1 MNKIL
6 IFLSLLSMPLT
17 MMAKDIDIASQPQ
30 RGVYSTRPADNWEES
45 VVTGNGVMGAMIA
58 GNPYKE
64 AIIFNHAQLFL
75 PLNEPHIPVSQG
87 KHLDEVRKMFF
98 NDQYGEA
105 SQYIVD
111 LANAE
116 GFNGIHWSDPYYPAF
131 CLNLVSDSI
140 GTADYARTVDF
151 TNGEVDVKWRD
162 SNGTFSRRMF
172 ISRPDNVCVLQL
184 TAENGGTINASLNLS
199 QVTNQVEWWVD
210 KFNYDEGLGLKKI
223 ENKSQ
228 SNSLTFR
235 GWFKKTW
242 KGSLQGYEGAVKV
255 MNADG
260 KITSENGNLIIRGAK
275 NVLLYA
281 WVEPSYDMDKSKIKD
296 IIRRLD
302 SLPADYATLMTPHE
316 RIHKDLFERVSLDLN
331 ATDADR
337 TKSSEELL
345 ASQGEN
351 PALIEKL
358 FDAARY
364 NIMSAT
370 GVNPPNLQGIWGGT
384 VTPPWSSDFTTNGNL
399 PVAVSHY
406 LQANTPELML
416 PLFDKLE
423 SFMDDFKTNAKVL
436 FNCRGIY
443 VPSHLATHGLNN
455 HFDET
460 WPMTFWTVAAAWYS
474 MFYYDYYLYTQDKD
488 FLRERALPF
497 MEQSALFYEDFLQKG
512 DNGKFVFCPSYS
524 PENNPLNSPYQACI
538 NATMEVMGVN
548 ALLRAVIDASK
559 TLNVNQDK
567 IAKWESMLA
576 MMPEYEL
583 NEDGEIREWLWKD
596 LKDNHEHRH
605 ASQLFGLY
613 DLHDPIIMN
622 SEALKSGCK
631 KAIDRRMA
639 IRRRDNGGI
648 MAFGMVQL
656 AFAASSMEEAETAY
670 DMLKWLG
677 KSYWNNN
684 LVSTHD
690 PGGTFNVDISGGYPS
705 LVMKMLVYS
714 EPGSVSLLPATP
726 KAWSKG
732 SIKGVALRGGI
743 LLKELHWNGSDVE
756 ATLIANKDQNVSI
769 SVSGK
774 VTGEL
779 ALKAGQEIKFR
790 NNNFAIAS
798 NQ

>member
-6 IFLSLLSMPLT
+6 ILLSILSLSLT
-17 MMAKDIDIASQPQ
+17 MAAKEIEISSHPQ
-30 RGVYSTRPADNWEES
+30 KGVYSTRPARNWEES

-58 GNPYKE
+58 GNPYNE

-75 PLNEPHIPVSQG
+75 PLNEPHLPVSQG
-87 KHLDEVRKMFF
+87 KHLSEVRQMLF

-111 LANAE
+111 LAKAE

-131 CLNLVSDSI
+131 QLNIVSDSI
-140 GTADYARTVDF
+140 DTSDYARTVDF
-151 TNGEVDVKWRD
+151 TNGEVDVKWHD
-162 SNGTFSRRMF
+162 SNGTFCRRMF

-184 TAENGGTINASLNLS
+184 VAEDGGKINATLNLS
-199 QVTNQVEWWVD
+199 QVKNQVEWWID

-223 ENKSQ
+223 ENESRD
-228 SNSLTFR
+228 NGLTFR

-242 KGSLQGYEGAVKV
+242 DGSLQGYEGALKV
-255 MNADG
+255 VHSDG
-260 KITSENGNLIIRGAK
+260 KIKAENGSLIIRDAK
-275 NVLLYA
+275 DVLIYA
-281 WVEPSYDMDKSKIKD
+281 RVEPSYDMNKSKIKD
-296 IIRRLD
+296 IIRHFD
-302 SLPADYATLMTPHE
+302 SLPSDYAALMTPHE
-316 RIHKDLFERVSLDLN
+316 RVHKDLFERVSLDLN
-331 ATDADR
+331 ATEADR
-337 TKSSEELL
+337 AKSSEELL

-364 NIMSAT
+364 NILSAT
-370 GVNPPNLQGIWGGT
+370 GMNPPNLQGIWGGT

-423 SFMDDFKTNAKVL
+423 SFIDDFRTNAKVL

-474 MFYYDYYLYTQDKD
+474 MFYYDYYLYTQDKE

-512 DNGKFVFCPSYS
+512 KNGKYVFCPSYS

-538 NATMEVMGVN
+538 NATMEVMGVK
-548 ALLRAVIDASK
+548 ALLRAVIEASK
-559 TLNVNQDK
+559 TLNVNQNK

-583 NEDGEIREWLWKD
+583 NENGEIREWLWKD

-613 DLHDPIIMN
+613 DLHDPEIMN
-622 SEALKSGCK
+622 SEALKEGCK

-656 AFAASSMEEAETAY
+656 AFAACSMGEAETAY

-714 EPGSVSLLPATP
+714 EPGTVSLLPATP
-726 KAWSKG
+726 KAWSEG
-732 SIKGVALRGGI
+732 AIKGVALRGGI
-743 LLKELHWNGSDVE
+743 LLKELKWNGNNVE
-756 ATLIANKDQNVSI
+756 ALFVANTDQTIKI
-769 SVSGK
+769 SVAGK
-774 VTGEL
+774 DNSNL
-779 ALKAGQEIKFR
+779 ILKAGQPTKFTTD
-790 NNNFAIAS
+790 NLAATF
-798 NQ
+798 

>member
-6 IFLSLLSMPLT
+6 IFLSFLSLSMT
-17 MMAKDIDIASQPQ
+17 MTAKEIEISSHPQ
-30 RGVYSTRPADNWEES
+30 RGVYSTRPAKNWEES
-45 VVTGNGVMGAMIA
+45 LVTGNGVMGAMIE
-58 GNPYKE
+58 GNPYHE
-64 AIIFNHAQLFL
+64 SIVFNHAQLFL
-75 PLNEPHIPVSQG
+75 PLNKPHKPVSQG
-87 KHLDEVRKMFF
+87 KHLDEVRQMLF
-98 NDQYGEA
+98 NDKYGEA

-111 LANAE
+111 LAKAE

-131 CLNLVSDSI
+131 RLNIVSDSACI
-140 GTADYARTVDF
+140 SEYARTVDF
-151 TNGEVDVKWRD
+151 TNGEVNVKWRD
-162 SNGTFSRRMF
+162 SKGAFSRRMF
-172 ISRPDNVCVLQL
+172 VSRPDNVCVLQL
-184 TAENGGTINASLNLS
+184 SACGNGVINADLCLS
-199 QVTNQVEWWVD
+199 QVSNQVEWWID

-223 ENKSQ
+223 ENESQ
-228 SNSLTFR
+228 DNALTFR
-235 GWFKKTW
+235 GWFKNPW
-242 KGSLQGYEGAVKV
+242 KGSLQGYEGVLKV
-255 MNADG
+255 VNSDG
-260 KITSENGNLIIRGAK
+260 KIKTENGKLIVREATD
-275 NVLLYA
+275 VLIYA
-281 WVEPSYDMDKSKIKD
+281 RVEPSYNMNRSKVNGMVRHI
-296 IIRRLD
+296 D
-302 SLPADYATLMTPHE
+302 SLPVDYAALMEPHE

-331 ATDADR
+331 ASEEDR
-337 TKSSEELL
+337 TRSSEELL
-345 ASQGEN
+345 ATNGEN

-364 NIMSAT
+364 NILSAT
-370 GVNPPNLQGIWGGT
+370 GINPPNLQGIWGGT

-399 PVAVSHY
+399 PVAISHY

-460 WPMTFWTVAAAWYS
+460 WPMTFWTVASAWYS
-474 MFYYDYYLYTQDKD
+474 MFYYDYYLYTQDKE
-488 FLRERALPF
+488 FLRKRALPF

-512 DNGKFVFCPSYS
+512 DDGKLVFCPSYS
-524 PENNPLNSPYQACI
+524 PENNPMNSPYQACI

-548 ALLRAVIDASK
+548 ALLRAVIDASR
-559 TLNVNQDK
+559 TLNVNRNK
-567 IAKWESMLA
+567 IPKWESMLA
-576 MMPEYEL
+576 MMPKYQL
-583 NEDGEIREWLWKD
+583 NENGEIREWLWKD
-596 LKDNHEHRH
+596 LQDNHEHRH

-613 DLHDPIIMN
+613 DLHDPVIMN
-622 SEALKSGCK
+622 SEALKEGCR

-656 AFAASSMEEAETAY
+656 AFAASAMGESDTAY

-714 EPGSVSLLPATP
+714 EPGTVSLLPATP
-726 KAWSKG
+726 EAWAKG
-732 SIKGVALRGGI
+732 SIKGIALRGGI
-743 LLKELHWNGSDVE
+743 LLKELKWYDRNVE
-756 ATLIANKDQNVSI
+756 AVLLSDTDQTVKVSVAGKNENVIDLIAGQPFKFTNNK
-769 SVSGK
+769 
-774 VTGEL
+774 L
-779 ALKAGQEIKFR
+779 ANIF
-790 NNNFAIAS
+790 
-798 NQ
+798 

>member
-1 MNKIL
+1 MNKIF
-6 IFLSLLSMPLT
+6 IFLSLLLCSVAMT
-17 MMAKDIDIASQPQ
+17 AETIDISQHPQ
-30 RGVYSTRPADNWEES
+30 RGVFSNRPAKNWEES
-45 VVTGNGVMGAMIA
+45 VVTGNGVMGAMIE

-64 AIIFNHAQLFL
+64 AIVFNHAQLFL
-75 PLNEPHIPVSQG
+75 PLNEPHMPVSQG
-87 KHLDEVRKMFF
+87 KHLKEVRQMLF
-98 NDQYGEA
+98 NDKYGEA

-111 LANAE
+111 LATAE

-131 CLNLVSDSI
+131 RLNIVSDSVE
-140 GTADYARTVDF
+140 TADYARTVDF
-151 TNGEVDVKWRD
+151 TNGEVNVKWRD
-162 SNGTFSRRMF
+162 ANGTFSRRMF

-184 TAENGGTINASLNLS
+184 TADKGGKINATLNLS
-199 QVTNQVEWWVD
+199 QVQNQVEWWVD

-228 SNSLTFR
+228 NNGLTFR

-242 KGSLQGYEGAVKV
+242 KGSLQGYEGVVKV
-255 MNADG
+255 VKADG
-260 KITSENGNLIIRGAK
+260 KIKSENGNLIIRDAR
-275 NVLLYA
+275 NVLLFA
-281 WVEPSYDMDKSKIKD
+281 WVEPSYNMNKSKINN
-296 IIRRLD
+296 ILGHIE
-302 SLPADYATLMTPHE
+302 SLPNDYAALLTPHE
-316 RIHKDLFERVSLDLN
+316 RVHKDLFERVSLDLN
-331 ATDADR
+331 ATEADR
-337 TKSSEELL
+337 AKSSEELL

-364 NIMSAT
+364 NILSAT

-423 SFMDDFKTNAKVL
+423 SLMDDFKTNAKVL

-443 VPSHLATHGLNN
+443 VPSHLAKHGLNN

-488 FLRERALPF
+488 FLRKRALPF

-512 DNGKFVFCPSYS
+512 DNGKLVFCPSYS

-559 TLNVNQDK
+559 TLNVNKSK

-583 NEDGEIREWLWKD
+583 NENGEIREWIWKD
-596 LKDNHEHRH
+596 LQDNHEHRH

-613 DLHDPIIMN
+613 DLHDPLIMN
-622 SEALKSGCK
+622 NEALKEGCK

-656 AFAASSMEEAETAY
+656 AFAASSMGESETAY

-714 EPGSVSLLPATP
+714 EPGKVSLLPATP
-726 KAWSKG
+726 KAWPKG
-732 SIKGVALRGGI
+732 AIKGVALRGGV
-743 LLKELHWNGSDVE
+743 LLKELKWNNGNVE
-756 ATLIANKDQNVSI
+756 AVFMADTDQSIKI
-769 SVSGK
+769 SVAGK
-774 VTGEL
+774 GDSEI
-779 ALKAGQEIKFR
+779 ALKAGQPIKFT
-790 NNNFAIAS
+790 NNNLAIS
-798 NQ
+798 F